1 MPALPAVPSTLRL
14 DFLYDIGSDNKALT
28 RMFFTY
34 TGSAPSNATCDSIA
48 VAANGFWAATFKG
61 YMCATSKI
69 AGCTVEDLTSPS
81 SGVGADFTVVT
92 GTRAGT
98 ALPAN
103 VAALI
108 NFKIGRRYRGGKP
121 RIYLPVGADGDQAD
135 SQHWLGSFVTNVQT
149 GLTGGFLPAF
159 LGSVYASTTI
169 SQHVA
174 VGYYHGFTAV
184 TNPITGRTRDVPT
197 PKAGPI
203 TPDPVIAY
211 LMNPIIGSQRR
222 RTLMRA

>member
-1 MPALPAVPSTLRL
+1 MPALPAVPSTLRC
-14 DFLYDIGSDNKALT
+14 DFLYDIGADNKALT
-28 RMFFTY
+28 RLFFAY
-34 TGSAPSNATCDSIA
+34 TGTAPDNTTCDSIA
-48 VAANGFWAATFKG
+48 AAANGFWAATYKG
-61 YMCATSKI
+61 YMCDTSKI
-69 AGCTVEDLTSPS
+69 AGCTIEDLTSAT
-81 SGVGADFTVVT
+81 SGVGADYTVTV
-92 GTRAGT
+92 GTRAGV

-103 VAALI
+103 VAVLY

-121 RIYLPVGADGDQAD
+121 RVYLPLGADGDQLT
-135 SQHWLGSFVTNVQT
+135 SQTWQSSFVTNVQEGIT
-149 GLTGGFLPAF
+149 LGFLPAF
-159 LGSVYASTTI
+159 LGTVYSGTTI

-203 TPDPVIAY
+203 TPDPIIAY
-211 LMNPIIGSQRR
+211 LVNPIIGSQRR